1 MKNNNKLCLLILL
14 LLSTFGSL
22 VNGQQ
27 HDQYNILLVNQF
39 DIGITGTKAA
49 STNAILLKEPA
60 FLKKFGAPV
69 KKSTE
74 FSEPNDTILT
84 HYTYHGADAWFRGKI
99 LESITL
105 SSAKY
110 SVRFLNGSSIK
121 VGDPISTVKKMFPLS
136 WANRFGNHVSV
147 VLQYGKILVD
157 TNLIFDFDEQTKLI
171 TSISCENNNS

>member
-60 FLKKFGAPV
+60 FLKKYG
-69 KKSTE
+69 
-74 FSEPNDTILT
+74 
-84 HYTYHGADAWFRGKI
+84 
-99 LESITL
+99 
-105 SSAKY
+105 
-110 SVRFLNGSSIK
+110 
-121 VGDPISTVKKMFPLS
+121 
-136 WANRFGNHVSV
+136 GN
-147 VLQYGKILVD
+147 
-157 TNLIFDFDEQTKLI
+157 
-171 TSISCENNNS
+171 